1 MNDADALRDRAEA
14 MLHEV
19 RAYSGPDGVGA
30 LLGEIDVM
38 IELDHYLKPEETER

>member
-1 MNDADALRDRAEA
+1 MNDDAALRDRAEA
-14 MLHEV
+14 MLRQV

-38 IELDHYLKPEETER
+38 IELGHYLKPEENEP